1 MKIMLIDEENNFSI
15 AFVVFRTNLALVSF
29 ANEAQYRW
37 RLLEWVW
44 YISGEF
50 REISIEYQQAWFIN
64 KFPSCI
70 GGFVCLVCK
79 IFTSNVAAEVTP
91 RPRNSFNHIL
101 SSSWTASHWDR
112 RGHPGRCWQELRSL
126 TVKSHCFLRFVF
138 RPSPIHCKPSVLT
151 CGYFLPLA
159 GHRDLVDLVSLL
171 RYFVDISRWNRNN
184 FPHHLHTV

>member
-1 MKIMLIDEENNFSI
+1 MLTDEENNFSI

-37 RLLEWVW
+37 RLLWWAW
-44 YISGEF
+44 YILGEF
-50 REISIEYQQAWFIN
+50 REISIEYQQAWYIN

-79 IFTSNVAAEVTP
+79 IFTSNVPAEVTP

-101 SSSWTASHWDR
+101 SSSWTAGHWDR

-138 RPSPIHCKPSVLT
+138 RPFPLHYKPSVSVISAMTRCLT
-151 CGYFLPLA
+151 EREFSSTGSTPWSRRFSKHA
-159 GHRDLVDLVSLL
+159 SL
-171 RYFVDISRWNRNN
+171 FCWHFADKSK
-184 FPHHLHTV
+184 